1 MKKGNLIDW
10 SEKVIKYLDVI
21 NSYTRVEKLE
31 TTILHKNENMEL
43 KEMKLLQIKYNYIKK
58 QELLEG

>member
-31 TTILHKNENMEL
+31 TTILYKNENMEL
-43 KEMKLLQIKYNYIKK
+43 KEMKLL
-58 QELLEG
+58 

>member
-21 NSYTRVEKLE
+21 NSYIRVEKLE

-43 KEMKLLQIKYNYIKK
+43 KEMKLL
-58 QELLEG
+58 